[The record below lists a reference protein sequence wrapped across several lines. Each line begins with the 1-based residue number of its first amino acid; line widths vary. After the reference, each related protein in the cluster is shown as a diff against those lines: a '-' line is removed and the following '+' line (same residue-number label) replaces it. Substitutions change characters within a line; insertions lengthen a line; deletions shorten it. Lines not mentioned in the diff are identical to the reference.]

1 MDQYIRSWEMTINS
15 NDFKT
20 DIKPFKSTKL
30 NDLPYGF
37 RTTEKVNPSN
47 IGFESEITWKL
58 R

>member
-1 MDQYIRSWEMTINS
+1 MDQYIRSREMTINS

-47 IGFESEITWKL
+47 IGFESEIT
-58 R
+58 